1 MKYGNRG
8 VGYNRKGYTWGK
20 SIKRYKKTGFFRTVK
35 GGSGHEAGQKWGDAK
50 DIDPDSQVRRYS
62 KNSPS
67 FDEGVKLSKDSRRKK
82 RAEAIEKK
90 LKNIAIKML

>member
-8 VGYNRKGYTWGK
+8 VGYNRKGYKW
-20 SIKRYKKTGFFRTVK
+20 SRSMKRYRKTGFFRTVK
-35 GGSGHEAGQKWGDAK
+35 GGSGHDAGQKWGDAK

-67 FDEGVKLSKDSRRKK
+67 FDEGVRLSKDSRKKK
-82 RAEAIEKK
+82 RAKAVEEK
-90 LKNIAIKML
+90 LKNIAVKML